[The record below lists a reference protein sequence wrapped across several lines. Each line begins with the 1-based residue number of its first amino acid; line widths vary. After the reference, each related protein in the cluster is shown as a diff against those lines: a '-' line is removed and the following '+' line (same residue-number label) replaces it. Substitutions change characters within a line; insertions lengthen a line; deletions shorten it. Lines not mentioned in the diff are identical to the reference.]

1 MPAPRRVFEALAVAT
16 LVGTFILMMM
26 GGYVKAIGAGLAC
39 PDWPTCYGT
48 WYPFSDGAI
57 PPASEGGFPVH
68 MVMWEW
74 IHRFVAA
81 FLGPF
86 FIGLAVMAWYLR
98 PVERG
103 IRFFATAGLA
113 LIPIQYLLGRFTVTE
128 FLEPLI
134 VISHLGTAILIFSCY
149 VVVATLAFTSPHRS
163 GALGADADAR
173 AGAAAARADE
183 EPAGSAP
190 GPMSSRPWT
199 ARLQQ
204 ALGPWFELIKPGIL
218 FLLVLCGAAAMFLAT
233 EGVPDGRLVAVT
245 LLGGALA
252 ASSAAAFNN
261 YLDRDRDALLA
272 RTKKRS
278 IPSARIEPKYALAF
292 AFALEALSFT
302 ILWRYANLLTAF
314 LALAGILFYVY
325 YTIWLKPTTVQNI
338 VIGGAAG
345 AAPAL
350 VGWAAVTGELG
361 IPALLLGFIIFA
373 WTPPHFWALALVYKS
388 DYAKGAVPM
397 YPVVKGD
404 AATRWQIF
412 GYTVLTVVATLLFV
426 PLKVLGL
433 VYAVAAVLLGAWF
446 VAMAAK
452 LLVKKDNK
460 TAYGLFAY
468 SIVYLALLFG
478 AMVVDR
484 LV

>member
-1 MPAPRRVFEALAVAT
+1 MPANRRTFERLVMAT
-16 LVGTFILMMM
+16 LVGTFILMML

-39 PDWPTCYGT
+39 PDWPQCYGT
-48 WYPFSDGAI
+48 WYPFSGGAI
-57 PPASEGGFPVH
+57 PPAEQGGYPVD

-86 FIGLAVMAWYLR
+86 FIGLAVMSWYLR

-103 IRFFATAGLA
+103 IRFFATAGLV
-113 LIPIQYLLGRFTVTE
+113 LIPIQYLLGRFTVTA
-128 FLEPLI
+128 FLEPVI

-149 VVVATLAFTSPHRS
+149 VVTATLAFTSPHRS
-163 GALGADADAR
+163 GAVRADADAR
-173 AGAAAARADE
+173 AGAPAAEA

-233 EGVPDGRLVAVT
+233 EGMPDLKLVGVT
-245 LLGGALA
+245 LLGGGLA

-272 RTKKRS
+272 RTRKRS
-278 IPSARIEPKYALAF
+278 IPSHRIPPRAALGF
-292 AFALEALSFT
+292 AFVLEALSFA

-325 YTIWLKPTTVQNI
+325 YTIWLKPSTVQNI

-373 WTPPHFWALALVYKS
+373 WTPPHFWALALVYKD

-397 YPVVKGD
+397 HPVVKGETS
-404 AATRWQIF
+404 TRRQILA
-412 GYTVLTVVATLLFV
+412 YAILTVVATLLFV
-426 PLKVLGL
+426 PLGVLGL
-433 VYAVAAVLLGAWF
+433 VYGVVALLLGAWF